1 MANGVFSGNYGSGL
15 SIQSLGT
22 VSISKVTAEDNYSNQ
37 GVYINN
43 SLGTAGVNITGMAVG
58 GNQFNS
64 NGSHG
69 LEVISKGNILVN
81 SLVATDNVGNGVF
94 LDNSNG
100 TGSVN
105 VARSSLMKTSE
116 VQAWLLTQKTL

>member
-1 MANGVFSGNYGSGL
+1 M
-15 SIQSLGT
+15 
-22 VSISKVTAEDNYSNQ
+22 
-37 GVYINN
+37 
-43 SLGTAGVNITGMAVG
+43 NITGMAVG
-58 GNQFNS
+58 ENQFNS

-81 SLVATDNVGNGVF
+81 SLVATDNVGNGAF

-105 VARSSLMKTSE
+105 VAKSSFNENKRGAGLVINSKNSITLTNI
-116 VQAWLLTQKTL
+116 QANRK